1 MTARDQMLMRVRG
14 ALGRSP
20 NHPPPEPP
28 PVRLQIPPTQLAE
41 RVGQFSSALT
51 ALGGTVIVAENLAAA
66 KKALTS
72 LVNGRTFVASSAPI
86 LKELFE
92 KSDERI
98 SQAGDSPATFSRG
111 ACAAAEIG
119 VSSAEFALA
128 DTGSLVFLSE
138 SRESRLI
145 SLLPPVHIAVIARKK
160 ILSGLDEL
168 FTLVP
173 QPAAQSSAMALI
185 TGPSRTADIEM
196 RLVRG
201 VHGPGEIHVIIVE
214 DVTTSQG
221 DASGET

>member
-1 MTARDQMLMRVRG
+1 MTARDQMLARVRS
-14 ALGRSP
+14 ALGRSVNDP
-20 NHPPPEPP
+20 LPEPP
-28 PVRLQIPPTQLAE
+28 PVRLHIPDIPLAD
-41 RVGQFSSALT
+41 RPAQFTAALT
-51 ALGGTVIVAENLAAA
+51 ALGGQVILPYCKEDVREAIRRIVRGRSVVTTKVGDVRTAEVGINFA
-66 KKALTS
+66 
-72 LVNGRTFVASSAPI
+72 
-86 LKELFE
+86 
-92 KSDERI
+92 DY
-98 SQAGDSPATFSRG
+98 
-111 ACAAAEIG
+111 
-119 VSSAEFALA
+119 ALA

-138 SRESRLI
+138 SHESRLI
-145 SLLPPVHIAVIARKK
+145 SLLPPVHIALVARKR

-173 QPAAQSSAMALI
+173 QPLAQSSAMVLI

>member
-1 MTARDQMLMRVRG
+1 MTARDQMLTRVRG

-20 NHPPPEPP
+20 NQPLPEPL
-28 PVRLQIPPTQLAE
+28 PVRLQIPQTPLAG
-41 RVGQFSSALT
+41 RVSQFSGALT
-51 ALGGTVIVAENLAAA
+51 ELGGTVTIVKYLAGA
-66 KKALTS
+66 KKALAS
-72 LVNGRTFVASSAPI
+72 IINGRTLVASAAPI
-86 LKELFE
+86 LEELLDRQE
-92 KSDERI
+92 GR
-98 SQAGDSPATFSRG
+98 GPAPQFSRE
-111 ACAAAEIG
+111 ACTTAEIG
-119 VSSAEFALA
+119 VTSADFGLA

-138 SRESRLI
+138 SHESRLI
-145 SLLPPVHIAVIARKK
+145 SLLPPIHIAVISRAK

-168 FTLVP
+168 FTIVP
-173 QPAAQSSAMALI
+173 QPADRSSSMVLI

>member
-14 ALGRSP
+14 ALGRSANDP
-20 NHPPPEPP
+20 VPEAP
-28 PVRLQIPPTQLAE
+28 PVRLQVPDSSLVDRPA
-41 RVGQFSSALT
+41 QFKAALT
-51 ALGGTVIVAENLAAA
+51 ALGGQVILPDSKEDVRESI
-66 KKALTS
+66 KGI
-72 LVNGRTFVASSAPI
+72 VRGRSVVTT
-86 LKELFE
+86 E
-92 KSDERI
+92 
-98 SQAGDSPATFSRG
+98 AGDVT
-111 ACAAAEIG
+111 AAEVGINF
-119 VSSAEFALA
+119 ADYALA

-145 SLLPPVHIAVIARKK
+145 SLLPPVHIAMIARKN

-173 QPAAQSSAMALI
+173 QPMAQSSAMVLI

-214 DVTTSQG
+214 DVTSSQG

>member
-14 ALGRSP
+14 ALGRSVNDP
-20 NHPPPEPP
+20 VPEPP
-28 PVRLQIPPTQLAE
+28 PVRLQVPNVSLGGRPA
-41 RVGQFSSALT
+41 QFAAALT
-51 ALGGTVIVAENLAAA
+51 ALGGQVILPCSKEDVREAIKRIVRGRSVVTTEMGDVRTAEVGINFA
-66 KKALTS
+66 
-72 LVNGRTFVASSAPI
+72 
-86 LKELFE
+86 
-92 KSDERI
+92 DY
-98 SQAGDSPATFSRG
+98 
-111 ACAAAEIG
+111 
-119 VSSAEFALA
+119 ALA
-128 DTGSLVFLSE
+128 DTGSLVFMSE

-145 SLLPPVHIAVIARKK
+145 SLLPPVHIAVVAREK

-173 QPAAQSSAMALI
+173 QPMAQSSAMALI

-214 DVTTSQG
+214 DVTTSRG

>member
-14 ALGRSP
+14 ALGRSGNDP
-20 NHPPPEPP
+20 APEPP
-28 PVRLQIPPTQLAE
+28 PVRLQIPSSSLAD
-41 RVGQFSSALT
+41 RPAQFSAALT
-51 ALGGTVIVAENLAAA
+51 ALGGQVILPYSKEDVREAI
-66 KKALTS
+66 KRI
-72 LVNGRTFVASSAPI
+72 VRGRSVVTT
-86 LKELFE
+86 E
-92 KSDERI
+92 
-98 SQAGDSPATFSRG
+98 AGDVTT
-111 ACAAAEIG
+111 AEVGINF
-119 VSSAEFALA
+119 ADYALA

-145 SLLPPVHIAVIARKK
+145 SLLPPVHVAVVAREK

-173 QPAAQSSAMALI
+173 QPVAQSSAMVLI

-214 DVTTSQG
+214 DVTSSQG
-221 DASGET
+221 AASGET